1 MNSAQSPTES
11 HFITQEP
18 YYEPVGNEVALA
30 LTDDED
36 MIAAVNEL
44 IAALF

>member
-1 MNSAQSPTES
+1 GV
-11 HFITQEP
+11 EP
-18 YYEPVGNEVALA
+18 RAACQGAVALA

-36 MIAAVNEL
+36 LIAAVNEL